1 MPNDDF
7 CAQLDGAV
15 DCAREQG
22 AALARAPRIRREQ
35 GMKLLPEMDRMHA
48 GPGVSATRR
57 ELPDEAGAVF
67 ARRLEHDLQI
77 EEASAGG
84 RIWNVFG
91 WHGVERAGGETES
104 QARWLEHPQAA
115 TPSAAGCGSGVGHS
129 RASSRSGL
137 PGSLSGPGG
146 RWYHPT
152 CACTGIS
159 SANTRVVPRGSAAM
173 TDDET
178 LFRAPRLTRLEIQGF
193 KSFLNRTVFAFE
205 PGITG
210 IVGPN
215 GSGKSNVADAVRWVL
230 GEQGQHAL
238 RARKTEDVI
247 FSGGHGRA
255 PAGMAEATLTFD
267 NADGWLPIEFA
278 EVSVTRRAFRSGE
291 NQYLINGRRVRLKD
305 VALLTAGLGQS
316 HVVVGQGLVDA
327 ALSLRAEE
335 RRGLFEHAADLAGLR
350 LKVAEAE
357 RNLAET
363 DANTARLSD
372 LLIELEPRLR
382 SLERAA
388 RQAREWQSIRD
399 RLRAVQGAH
408 YREGL
413 EAGIAA
419 LAAAESAAEHATRAL
434 ADAREDV
441 ASLTA
446 AGDRATTQLTAARE
460 RLAQH
465 DERRAALEDRLRR
478 QTHERDLAAARF
490 EALSKRR
497 ADMDDAREGLDERV
511 ASVSAELLKLQSD
524 LRDLERATTESR
536 EAAARHARDVTARRE
551 TRAAI
556 ETRLAAA
563 SREVAESERLTGELA
578 RERAV
583 LIERGESLI
592 AEHERL
598 GGAIEERG
606 RRIEAVAADVA
617 SADTAA
623 QADAERSV
631 ALDARVAELSKDLEA
646 ATLHATSIR
655 AEVDQ
660 LHRALGEASTRLEV
674 LRRMRESGADLDPG
688 VRAALAAGRE
698 RAARR
703 DSGHRGGAA
712 RGSGVSRSRHR
723 VRAREPPAGRRR
735 GRMVER
741 RGRDRPSAAIGR
753 RPRDFATTR
762 RASTVGAGPHDSTPG
777 GLTGILGVAA
787 DLVSAPAELAP
798 VVATLLGRTLV
809 AGDLVTARAALTD
822 LSPAW
827 SAVTITGEIAHAGG
841 AVTGGSAV
849 HESATLGW
857 ERELRE
863 LPGAIAVF
871 ASDLAA
877 ARDRA
882 EKADAAVRAISE
894 AQRQAEDDRAALC
907 AAAQERRQQRQRL
920 LDWLTELRDDQE
932 RSQQRWEELDAH
944 RERVMASQIE
954 LDHGSKRLET
964 TRQQAARAREESSAE
979 LATLMAA
986 ITDAERAAA
995 EEGRRLA
1002 GLEERL
1008 RGERRR
1014 EAGLKSQER
1023 ALAEELAL
1031 RTERGAALDRER
1043 ETLTTDHARLS
1054 RDVAASITA
1063 LATAT
1068 DEREPLRV
1076 EAMSAESAAARLAE
1090 ALTAARAAVVERDR
1104 ERDHAG
1110 FALERSKQELDIL
1123 RDRIGDDLDLADP
1136 DEVLTWPPS
1145 GATTPPA
1152 EREAEIARLR
1162 ERLRRVGYV
1171 GEDAVADYEREN
1183 AQQAYLREQLA
1194 DVEGAA
1200 AALRNLLADLR
1211 RTMRAR
1217 FDETFAMVAAAFAEA
1232 FAMLFGGGTAQL
1244 VLITGDNGGEPGI
1257 DIIAQPPGK
1266 RLQSLALLSG
1276 GERALTAAALLFAI
1290 LKVNP
1295 VPFCLLDEVD
1305 AALDEANVVR
1315 FRERLREL
1323 AAQSQIIVVTHNRG
1337 TIEIADTLYGV
1348 SMGADGV
1355 SQVLSLR
1362 LSESLP
1368 AD

>member
-1 MPNDDF
+1 
-7 CAQLDGAV
+7 
-15 DCAREQG
+15 
-22 AALARAPRIRREQ
+22 
-35 GMKLLPEMDRMHA
+35 
-48 GPGVSATRR
+48 
-57 ELPDEAGAVF
+57 
-67 ARRLEHDLQI
+67 
-77 EEASAGG
+77 
-84 RIWNVFG
+84 
-91 WHGVERAGGETES
+91 
-104 QARWLEHPQAA
+104 
-115 TPSAAGCGSGVGHS
+115 
-129 RASSRSGL
+129 
-137 PGSLSGPGG
+137 
-146 RWYHPT
+146 
-152 CACTGIS
+152 
-159 SANTRVVPRGSAAM
+159 M

-193 KSFLNRTVFAFE
+193 KSFLNRTIFAFE

-238 RARKTEDVI
+238 RAKKTEDVI
-247 FSGGHGRA
+247 FSGGNGRS

-267 NADGWLPIEFA
+267 NTDGWLPIEFA

-335 RRGLFEHAADLAGLR
+335 RRGLFEHAADLSGLR

-388 RQAREWQSIRD
+388 RQAKEWQSLRD
-399 RLRAVQGAH
+399 RLRALQGAH
-408 YREGL
+408 YREAL
-413 EAGIAA
+413 EMARAS
-419 LAAAESAAEHATRAL
+419 LAAAVTEAEHATRAV
-434 ADAREDV
+434 AVAHEDV
-441 ASLTA
+441 ARLAA
-446 AGDRATTQLTAARE
+446 AGERATTQLTAARE
-460 RLAQH
+460 RLVQH

-478 QTHERDLAAARF
+478 QTHERDLAAARS

-511 ASVSAELLKLQSD
+511 ASVSAELVKLQFD
-524 LRDLERATTESR
+524 LRDLERATTECR
-536 EAAARHARDVTARRE
+536 DTAARHHHDASARRE

-563 SREVAESERLTGELA
+563 SRELTEIAGREAELA

-583 LIERGESLI
+583 LVERGTSLSS
-592 AEHERL
+592 EHERMR
-598 GGAIEERG
+598 GGIAERET
-606 RRIEAVAADVA
+606 RIAALVADAADA
-617 SADTAA
+617 DAAGSAD
-623 QADAERSV
+623 DERSA
-631 ALDARVAELSKDLEA
+631 ALDARVAELSKDLET
-646 ATLHATSIR
+646 ATLHATSVR
-655 AEVDQ
+655 AAVDQ
-660 LHRALGEASTRLEV
+660 THRALGDASTRLEV
-674 LRRMRESGADLDPG
+674 LRRMHESGADLDPG
-688 VRAALAAGRE
+688 VREALAAGRDGRLDGICGTVAE
-698 RAARR
+698 LLVVPEPLEVAIEVALGNRLQDLVVATWSNAEAAIVHLKQSGAGRATFQPL
-703 DSGHRGGAA
+703 DSL
-712 RGSGVSRSRHR
+712 SRSRSGTL
-723 VRAREPPAGRRR
+723 E
-735 GRMVER
+735 
-741 RGRDRPSAAIGR
+741 
-753 RPRDFATTR
+753 TT
-762 RASTVGAGPHDSTPG
+762 SEGLPG
-777 GLTGILGVAA
+777 VMGVAA
-787 DLVSAPAELAP
+787 DLVSAPKAIAP
-798 VVATLLGRTLV
+798 VVAALLGRTLV
-809 AGDLVTARAALTD
+809 ADDLVTARAALTR
-822 LSPAW
+822 LPPGW
-827 SAVTITGEIAHAGG
+827 SVVTVTGEIARAGG

-849 HESATLGW
+849 RESATLGW

-863 LPGAIAVF
+863 LPDEIA
-871 ASDLAA
+871 SLERDLAA

-882 EKADAAVRAISE
+882 EKADAAVRALLE
-894 AQRQAEDDRAALC
+894 ARRHAEDERAVLRAA
-907 AAAQERRQQRQRL
+907 ARERRQQRERL
-920 LDWLTELRDDQE
+920 ASWLTELRGEQE
-932 RSQQRWEELDAH
+932 QSQRRWEELGAE
-944 RERVMASQIE
+944 RERVATSLEQ
-954 LDHGSKRLET
+954 LDRESKRLAA
-964 TRQQAARAREESSAE
+964 TRHQAARVRDESAAE
-979 LATLMAA
+979 LSVLTAATA
-986 ITDAERAAA
+986 DVERAAA

-1031 RTERGAALDRER
+1031 RSERSAALDRER
-1043 ETLTTDHARLS
+1043 EALAADHARLS
-1054 RDVAASITA
+1054 SDVAASIA
-1063 LATAT
+1063 AVATAT
-1068 DEREPLRV
+1068 DEREPLRMDV
-1076 EAMSAESAAARLAE
+1076 MGAEIAAERLAE
-1090 ALTAARAAVVERDR
+1090 ALTAARARLVERDR

-1110 FALERSKQELDIL
+1110 FALERSRQELDIL
-1123 RDRIGDDLDLADP
+1123 RDRISDDLDLADP
-1136 DEVLTWPPS
+1136 DEVLAWPLAAIS
-1145 GATTPPA
+1145 TSPA
-1152 EREAEIARLR
+1152 EREAEITRLR

-1183 AQQAYLREQLA
+1183 AQQSYLREQLA

-1200 AALRNLLADLR
+1200 AALRDLLADLR

-1232 FAMLFGGGTAQL
+1232 FATLFGGGTAQL
-1244 VLITGDNGGEPGI
+1244 VLTTGDNGAEPGI

-1315 FRERLREL
+1315 FREQLREL
-1323 AAQSQIIVVTHNRG
+1323 AEQSQVIVVTHNRG

>member
-1 MPNDDF
+1 
-7 CAQLDGAV
+7 
-15 DCAREQG
+15 
-22 AALARAPRIRREQ
+22 
-35 GMKLLPEMDRMHA
+35 
-48 GPGVSATRR
+48 
-57 ELPDEAGAVF
+57 
-67 ARRLEHDLQI
+67 
-77 EEASAGG
+77 
-84 RIWNVFG
+84 
-91 WHGVERAGGETES
+91 
-104 QARWLEHPQAA
+104 
-115 TPSAAGCGSGVGHS
+115 
-129 RASSRSGL
+129 
-137 PGSLSGPGG
+137 
-146 RWYHPT
+146 
-152 CACTGIS
+152 
-159 SANTRVVPRGSAAM
+159 M

-193 KSFLNRTVFAFE
+193 KSFLNRTIFAFE

-238 RARKTEDVI
+238 RAKKTEDVI

-291 NQYLINGRRVRLKD
+291 SQYLINGRRVRLKD

-388 RQAREWQSIRD
+388 RQAKEWQSIRD
-399 RLRAVQGAH
+399 RLRALQGAH
-408 YREGL
+408 YREAL
-413 EAGIAA
+413 EAAIAA
-419 LAAAESAAEHATRAL
+419 LAAAESGAEQAAQAVAVAH
-434 ADAREDV
+434 EDV
-441 ASLTA
+441 VRLTA
-446 AGDRATTQLTAARE
+446 AGELATTRLTAARE
-460 RLAQH
+460 RLARH

-511 ASVSAELLKLQSD
+511 ASVVAELVKLQSD

-536 EAAARHARDVTARRE
+536 DAAARHARDVTARRE
-551 TRAAI
+551 ARAAI

-563 SREVAESERLTGELA
+563 SRDLAESERLSGELT

-583 LIERGESLI
+583 LGERGESLS

-598 GGAIEERG
+598 RGAIDERG
-606 RRIEAVAADVA
+606 RRIEAVEADAAR
-617 SADTAA
+617 ADTAA
-623 QADAERSV
+623 QADAERTA
-631 ALDARVAELSKDLEA
+631 ALNARLAELANDLET
-646 ATLHATSIR
+646 ATRLATSTR
-655 AEVDQ
+655 ADVDRM
-660 LHRALGEASTRLEV
+660 HGALGEASTRLEI

-688 VRAALAAGRE
+688 VRAALAAGRDGRLE
-698 RAARR
+698 GIRGTVAELLVVPESLEVAIEAAL
-703 DSGHRGGAA
+703 GHRLQDIVVAA
-712 RGSGVSRSRHR
+712 WSHAEAAISHLKQSG
-723 VRAREPPAGRRR
+723 AGR
-735 GRMVER
+735 
-741 RGRDRPSAAIGR
+741 
-753 RPRDFATTR
+753 ATFHPLDTISGC
-762 RASTVGAGPHDSTPG
+762 RAGTCESGSEELP
-777 GLTGILGVAA
+777 GILGVAA
-787 DLVSAPAELAP
+787 DLVSAPAEIGP
-798 VVATLLGRTLV
+798 VVVALLGRTLV
-809 AGDLVTARAALTD
+809 ADDLVTARAAFQHL
-822 LSPAW
+822 PPGW
-827 SAVTITGEIAHAGG
+827 SVVTITGEIAHTGG

-849 HESATLGW
+849 QESVMLGW

-863 LPGAIAVF
+863 LPDEIMVIER
-871 ASDLAA
+871 DLAA

-882 EKADAAVRAISE
+882 EQADAAVRAMLD
-894 AQRQAEDDRAALC
+894 ARRHAEDERAALG
-907 AAAQERRQQRQRL
+907 AAAHERRQQRQRL
-920 LDWLTELRDDQE
+920 TDWLTELRREQE
-932 RSQQRWEELDAH
+932 QSRRRWEELDSQ
-944 RERVMASQIE
+944 RSRVTASRDE
-954 LDHGSKRLET
+954 LDRESNRLDA
-964 TRQQAARAREESSAE
+964 TRKQVARVRDESAAE
-979 LATLMAA
+979 LSALMAA
-986 ITDAERAAA
+986 TADVERVAA

-1043 ETLTTDHARLS
+1043 EALTADHARLS
-1054 RDVAASITA
+1054 SDVAASIAA
-1063 LATAT
+1063 LETAT
-1068 DEREPLRV
+1068 DEREPLRI
-1076 EAMSAESAAARLAE
+1076 EAMGAEIAATRLAE
-1090 ALTAARAAVVERDR
+1090 ALTTARAAVVERDR
-1104 ERDHAG
+1104 ERDHAE
-1110 FALERSKQELDIL
+1110 FALERSQQELDIL
-1123 RDRIGDDLDLADP
+1123 RDRIADDLDLADP
-1136 DEVLTWPPS
+1136 DEVLTCPP
-1145 GATTPPA
+1145 GAITTGPA
-1152 EREAEIARLR
+1152 DREAEIARLR

-1200 AALRNLLADLR
+1200 AALRDLLADLR

-1232 FAMLFGGGTAQL
+1232 FANLFGGGTAQL
-1244 VLITGDNGGEPGI
+1244 VLTTGDYGAEPGI

-1323 AAQSQIIVVTHNRG
+1323 AAQSQVIVVTHNRG

-1362 LSESLP
+1362 LSEASLP

>member
-1 MPNDDF
+1 
-7 CAQLDGAV
+7 
-15 DCAREQG
+15 
-22 AALARAPRIRREQ
+22 
-35 GMKLLPEMDRMHA
+35 
-48 GPGVSATRR
+48 
-57 ELPDEAGAVF
+57 
-67 ARRLEHDLQI
+67 
-77 EEASAGG
+77 
-84 RIWNVFG
+84 
-91 WHGVERAGGETES
+91 
-104 QARWLEHPQAA
+104 
-115 TPSAAGCGSGVGHS
+115 
-129 RASSRSGL
+129 
-137 PGSLSGPGG
+137 
-146 RWYHPT
+146 
-152 CACTGIS
+152 
-159 SANTRVVPRGSAAM
+159 M

-238 RARKTEDVI
+238 RAKKTEDII

-267 NADGWLPIEFA
+267 NAEGWLPTEFT

-291 NQYLINGRRVRLKD
+291 NHYLINGRRVRLKD

-335 RRGLFEHAADLAGLR
+335 RRGLFEHAADLSGLR

-372 LLIELEPRLR
+372 LLIELEPRLK

-388 RQAREWQSIRD
+388 RQATEWQSIRD
-399 RLRAVQGAH
+399 RLRDLQGAH
-408 YREGL
+408 YREAL
-413 EAGIAA
+413 ETAKAA
-419 LAAAESAAEHATRAL
+419 LAVAETEAENAARAVNI
-434 ADAREDV
+434 AREEV
-441 ASLTA
+441 VRLAA
-446 AGDRATTQLTAARE
+446 AGEGATTRLTAARE
-460 RLAQH
+460 RLTQH
-465 DERRAALEDRLRR
+465 DERRSALEDRLRR
-478 QTHERDLAAARF
+478 QTHERDLAAARI

-511 ASVSAELLKLQSD
+511 SSVSAELMRLQSD

-536 EAAARHARDVTARRE
+536 DAATRHHRDVTARRE
-551 TRAAI
+551 ARAAI

-563 SREVAESERLTGELA
+563 SRELAEVARLDAQMA

-583 LIERGESLI
+583 LVERGASLSGELERLRGAI
-592 AEHERL
+592 AERETRISAL
-598 GGAIEERG
+598 GAD
-606 RRIEAVAADVA
+606 ATHAAAAA
-617 SADTAA
+617 SAD
-623 QADAERSV
+623 DERSA
-631 ALDARVAELSKDLEA
+631 ALDARVAELSNDLETA
-646 ATLHATSIR
+646 MTHANSIR
-655 AEVDQ
+655 DEVDRM
-660 LHRALGEASTRLEV
+660 HRSLGEASTRLEV
-674 LRRMRESGADLDPG
+674 LRRMHESGAGLHAG
-688 VRAALAAGRE
+688 VRTVLAAGRE
-698 RAARR
+698 GRLDGILGTVAELLVVPESLEVAIEVALGNRLQ
-703 DSGHRGGAA
+703 DLVVSAWSHAEVAIAHLKHSG
-712 RGSGVSRSRHR
+712 
-723 VRAREPPAGRRR
+723 AGRATFQPLDVLAK
-735 GRMVER
+735 GRVGRLSSNVER
-741 RGRDRPSAAIGR
+741 LP
-753 RPRDFATTR
+753 
-762 RASTVGAGPHDSTPG
+762 
-777 GLTGILGVAA
+777 GILGVAA
-787 DLVSAPAELAP
+787 ELVSAPAEIAP
-798 VVATLLGRTLV
+798 VVAALLGRTLV
-809 AGDLVTARAALTD
+809 ADDLMTARAALAH
-822 LSPAW
+822 LSPGW
-827 SAVTITGEIAHAGG
+827 HVVTITGELAHASG
-841 AVTGGSAV
+841 ALTGGSAV
-849 HESATLGW
+849 RESGTLGR

-863 LPGAIAVF
+863 LPEAIVNF
-871 ASDLAA
+871 ERDLAA
-877 ARDRA
+877 GCDRA
-882 EKADAAVRAISE
+882 ERANVAVQVILDAR
-894 AQRQAEDDRAALC
+894 RHAEDERAGLC
-907 AAAQERRQQRQRL
+907 AAAQERRQQRKRL
-920 LDWLTELRDDQE
+920 TDWLTELRGEQE
-932 RSQQRWEELDAH
+932 RSHHRWQELDAQLEQVAVSQEELD
-944 RERVMASQIE
+944 REIA
-954 LDHGSKRLET
+954 RLEAA
-964 TRQQAARAREESSAE
+964 RQQAVRVRDESAAE
-979 LATLMAA
+979 LSVLTAATA
-986 ITDAERAAA
+986 DVERAAA

-1014 EAGLKSQER
+1014 EAGFKSQER

-1031 RTERGAALDRER
+1031 RAERGVALDRER
-1043 ETLTTDHARLS
+1043 EALTADHARLS
-1054 RDVAASITA
+1054 SEVSASFAA

-1068 DEREPLRV
+1068 DEREPLRM
-1076 EAMSAESAAARLAE
+1076 EAMGAEIAAGRLAE
-1090 ALTAARAAVVERDR
+1090 ALSAARTALVERDR

-1110 FALERSKQELDIL
+1110 FALERSRQELDIL

-1136 DEVLTWPPS
+1136 DEVLVWSPS
-1145 GATTPPA
+1145 AITTPSA
-1152 EREAEIARLR
+1152 DRQAQIGRLR

-1200 AALRNLLADLR
+1200 TALRELLADLR

-1217 FDETFAMVAAAFAEA
+1217 FDETFAMVAAAFAQS
-1232 FAMLFGGGTAQL
+1232 FATLFGGGTAQL
-1244 VLITGDNGGEPGI
+1244 VLTTGDSGAEPGI

>member
-1 MPNDDF
+1 
-7 CAQLDGAV
+7 
-15 DCAREQG
+15 
-22 AALARAPRIRREQ
+22 
-35 GMKLLPEMDRMHA
+35 
-48 GPGVSATRR
+48 
-57 ELPDEAGAVF
+57 
-67 ARRLEHDLQI
+67 
-77 EEASAGG
+77 
-84 RIWNVFG
+84 
-91 WHGVERAGGETES
+91 
-104 QARWLEHPQAA
+104 
-115 TPSAAGCGSGVGHS
+115 
-129 RASSRSGL
+129 
-137 PGSLSGPGG
+137 
-146 RWYHPT
+146 
-152 CACTGIS
+152 
-159 SANTRVVPRGSAAM
+159 M

-205 PGITG
+205 PGITA

-316 HVVVGQGLVDA
+316 HLVVGQGLVDA

-335 RRGLFEHAADLAGLR
+335 RRGLFEHAADLSGLR

-388 RQAREWQSIRD
+388 RQAKEWQSIRD
-399 RLRAVQGAH
+399 RLRDVQGAH
-408 YREGL
+408 YREAL
-413 EAGIAA
+413 ESTTASLALA
-419 LAAAESAAEHATRAL
+419 ETEAENATRAVDSAHEEVAKLAAAGE
-434 ADAREDV
+434 
-441 ASLTA
+441 
-446 AGDRATTQLTAARE
+446 RATTRMSAARE

-465 DERRAALEDRLRR
+465 DERRSALEDRLRR

-497 ADMDDAREGLDERV
+497 ADMDDARAGLDERV
-511 ASVSAELLKLQSD
+511 ASVSAELAKLQSD

-536 EAAARHARDVTARRE
+536 EAAARHNRDATARRE
-551 TRAAI
+551 ARTAI
-556 ETRLAAA
+556 ETRLAGA
-563 SREVAESERLTGELA
+563 SRELAELERLDAELA
-578 RERAV
+578 REQAV
-583 LIERGESLI
+583 LVERGTSLTG
-592 AEHERL
+592 EHERIR
-598 GGAIEERG
+598 GAIAERET
-606 RRIEAVAADVA
+606 RIAALE
-617 SADTAA
+617 
-623 QADAERSV
+623 ADA
-631 ALDARVAELSKDLEA
+631 AHADAAATADDKQAATLDARVAELSNAVEVA
-646 ATLHATSIR
+646 AKQATSIR
-655 AEVDQ
+655 AEADRFQ
-660 LHRALGEASTRLEV
+660 RTLGEASTRLEV
-674 LRRMRESGADLDPG
+674 LRRMHESGAGLHAG
-688 VRAALAAGRE
+688 VREALAAGRDGRLAGIRGTVAE
-698 RAARR
+698 LLVVPESLEVAVEVALGSRLQDVVVAAW
-703 DSGHRGGAA
+703 SNAEAA
-712 RGSGVSRSRHR
+712 IAHLKQSGVG
-723 VRAREPPAGRRR
+723 RATFHPLDTVSKIQARTPALKA
-735 GRMVER
+735 EN
-741 RGRDRPSAAIGR
+741 S
-753 RPRDFATTR
+753 
-762 RASTVGAGPHDSTPG
+762 PG
-777 GLTGILGVAA
+777 VLGVAA
-787 DLVSAPAELAP
+787 DLVSAPAEFSP
-798 VVATLLGRTLV
+798 VVDALLGQTLV
-809 AGDLVTARAALTD
+809 ADDLVTARAALDQRPPGWSVVT
-822 LSPAW
+822 LS
-827 SAVTITGEIAHAGG
+827 GEIAHAGG

-849 HESATLGW
+849 HESGTLGR
-857 ERELRE
+857 ERELRG
-863 LPGAIAVF
+863 LPDAIAL
-871 ASDLAA
+871 AERDLAEA
-877 ARDRA
+877 CERA
-882 EKADAAVRAISE
+882 QAADAAVRAVLD
-894 AQRQAEDDRAALC
+894 ARRQAEDDRAALG

-920 LDWLTELRDDQE
+920 TDWLMELRGEQE
-932 RSQQRWEELDAH
+932 RSRQRWEELGVQ
-944 RERVMASQIE
+944 RERVAASHDE
-954 LDHGSKRLET
+954 LDRRIERLEA
-964 TRQQAARAREESSAE
+964 TRQQTARVRDDSGAE
-979 LATLMAA
+979 LSALMAVTA
-986 ITDAERAAA
+986 DVERMAA

-1031 RTERGAALDRER
+1031 RSERGAALDRER
-1043 ETLTTDHARLS
+1043 EALTADHARLS
-1054 RDVAASITA
+1054 SEVAASIAA

-1068 DEREPLRV
+1068 DEHEPLRMD
-1076 EAMSAESAAARLAE
+1076 AMGAEIAAARIAE
-1090 ALTAARAAVVERDR
+1090 VLNAARTALVERDR
-1104 ERDHAG
+1104 ARDHAG
-1110 FALERSKQELDIL
+1110 FALERARQELDIL
-1123 RDRIGDDLDLADP
+1123 RDRIGDDLGLANP
-1136 DEVLTWPPS
+1136 DDVLTWPP
-1145 GATTPPA
+1145 GAAMSLPA
-1152 EREAEIARLR
+1152 DREAEIVRLR

-1200 AALRNLLADLR
+1200 AALRELLADLR

-1217 FDETFAMVAAAFAEA
+1217 FDETFAIVAAAFSQA
-1232 FAMLFGGGTAQL
+1232 FATLFGGGTAQL
-1244 VLITGDNGGEPGI
+1244 VLTTGDNGAEPGI

-1315 FRERLREL
+1315 FRERLGEL
-1323 AAQSQIIVVTHNRG
+1323 AAHSQIIVVTHNRG

>member
-1 MPNDDF
+1 
-7 CAQLDGAV
+7 
-15 DCAREQG
+15 
-22 AALARAPRIRREQ
+22 
-35 GMKLLPEMDRMHA
+35 
-48 GPGVSATRR
+48 
-57 ELPDEAGAVF
+57 
-67 ARRLEHDLQI
+67 
-77 EEASAGG
+77 
-84 RIWNVFG
+84 
-91 WHGVERAGGETES
+91 
-104 QARWLEHPQAA
+104 
-115 TPSAAGCGSGVGHS
+115 
-129 RASSRSGL
+129 
-137 PGSLSGPGG
+137 
-146 RWYHPT
+146 
-152 CACTGIS
+152 
-159 SANTRVVPRGSAAM
+159 M

-178 LFRAPRLTRLEIQGF
+178 LFRAPRLTRLELQGF

-238 RARKTEDVI
+238 RAKKTEDVI

-335 RRGLFEHAADLAGLR
+335 RRGLFEHAADLSGLR
-350 LKVAEAE
+350 LKVAETE
-357 RNLAET
+357 RNLGET

-388 RQAREWQSIRD
+388 RQAKEWQSIRD
-399 RLRAVQGAH
+399 RLRGLQGVH
-408 YREGL
+408 YREAL
-413 EAGIAA
+413 ETATASLVAAEAGTKHAA
-419 LAAAESAAEHATRAL
+419 RAV
-434 ADAREDV
+434 AVAHEEVAR
-441 ASLTA
+441 LTA
-446 AGDRATTQLTAARE
+446 AGERATTQLIAARE
-460 RLAQH
+460 RLTQH

-497 ADMDDAREGLDERV
+497 TDMEDAREGLDERV
-511 ASVSAELLKLQSD
+511 ASVSAELAKLQSD

-536 EAAARHARDVTARRE
+536 DAAARHHRDVAARRE
-551 TRAAI
+551 ARATT
-556 ETRLAAA
+556 ETRHAAA
-563 SREVAESERLTGELA
+563 SRELVEMARLEAERE

-583 LIERGESLI
+583 LVERGTSLTSELERMSGAI
-592 AEHERL
+592 AERES
-598 GGAIEERG
+598 
-606 RRIEAVAADVA
+606 RIVALVADTTRA
-617 SADTAA
+617 DDASSAD
-623 QADAERSV
+623 DERSA
-631 ALDARVAELSKDLEA
+631 ALDARVAERSVDLET

-655 AEVDQ
+655 AEVEQ
-660 LHRALGEASTRLEV
+660 GHRALGEASTRLEV
-674 LRRMRESGADLDPG
+674 LQRMHESSADLDPG
-688 VRAALAAGRE
+688 VREALAAGRDGRLNGICGTVAQLLLVPGSLE
-698 RAARR
+698 VAIEVALGTRLQDLVVSTWSNVEAAIAHLKQSGAGRATFQPLDAL
-703 DSGHRGGAA
+703 
-712 RGSGVSRSRHR
+712 SRSR
-723 VRAREPPAGRRR
+723 
-735 GRMVER
+735 VEMLETSLE
-741 RGRDRPSAAIGR
+741 D
-753 RPRDFATTR
+753 
-762 RASTVGAGPHDSTPG
+762 VPG
-777 GLTGILGVAA
+777 VLGVAA
-787 DLVSAPAELAP
+787 DLVSAPAEIAP
-798 VVATLLGRTLV
+798 VVTALLGRTLV
-809 AGDLVTARAALTD
+809 ADNLVTARAALQH
-822 LSPAW
+822 LPPGW
-827 SAVTITGEIAHAGG
+827 SVVTVTGEIAHASG
-841 AVTGGSAV
+841 AVTGGSAAN
-849 HESATLGW
+849 ESAMLGW

-863 LPGAIAVF
+863 LPDEITMF
-871 ASDLAA
+871 ERDLAA

-882 EKADAAVRAISE
+882 EKAEAAVRAIQE
-894 AQRQAEDDRAALC
+894 DRRHAEDERAVLR
-907 AAAQERRQQRQRL
+907 AAAQERRQQRERL
-920 LDWLTELRDDQE
+920 AGWLTELRREQDQSL
-932 RSQQRWEELDAH
+932 RRWEELEAEC
-944 RERVMASQIE
+944 ERVAASLEE
-954 LDHGSKRLET
+954 LDRESKRLEA
-964 TRQQAARAREESSAE
+964 TRQQAARVRDESAAE
-979 LATLMAA
+979 LSTLMASTA
-986 ITDAERAAA
+986 DVERAAA

-1031 RTERGAALDRER
+1031 RSERSAALDRER
-1043 ETLTTDHARLS
+1043 ETLTADHARLS
-1054 RDVAASITA
+1054 SAVAASIAT

-1068 DEREPLRV
+1068 DEREPLRM
-1076 EAMSAESAAARLAE
+1076 EAMGAEIAAGRLAE
-1090 ALTAARAAVVERDR
+1090 ALTAARAALVERDR

-1136 DEVLTWPPS
+1136 DEVLTWS
-1145 GATTPPA
+1145 LGAITTSPA
-1152 EREAEIARLR
+1152 DREAEITRLR

-1183 AQQAYLREQLA
+1183 AQHAYLREQLA

-1211 RTMRAR
+1211 RTMRTR
-1217 FDETFAMVAAAFAEA
+1217 FDETFAMVAEAFAEA
-1232 FAMLFGGGTAQL
+1232 FATLFGGGTAQL
-1244 VLITGDNGGEPGI
+1244 VLTTGDNGAEPGI

-1315 FRERLREL
+1315 FREQLSEL

-1348 SMGADGV
+1348 SMGTDGV